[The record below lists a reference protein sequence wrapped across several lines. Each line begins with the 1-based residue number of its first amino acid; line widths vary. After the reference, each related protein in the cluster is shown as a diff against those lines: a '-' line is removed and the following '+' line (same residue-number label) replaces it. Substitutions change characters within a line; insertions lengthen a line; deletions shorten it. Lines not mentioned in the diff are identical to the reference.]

1 MNIEQIKSKAKS
13 LRGNNSIEILKG
25 EKEILDKLNDIENT
39 TNLENKDYNEK
50 ILNYIESYLKIK
62 QKSEIQKEDYDFLR
76 NLANSLRKQEVRKT
90 DISNPPL
97 FKIKNKNGQDLFFIT
112 RDALNEY
119 MEVNGLKKE
128 KNIKTIEIPCNNS
141 FELEKLLEII
151 KRNF

>member
-76 NLANSLRKQEVRKT
+76 NLAIV
-90 DISNPPL
+90 
-97 FKIKNKNGQDLFFIT
+97 
-112 RDALNEY
+112 
-119 MEVNGLKKE
+119 
-128 KNIKTIEIPCNNS
+128 
-141 FELEKLLEII
+141 
-151 KRNF
+151 